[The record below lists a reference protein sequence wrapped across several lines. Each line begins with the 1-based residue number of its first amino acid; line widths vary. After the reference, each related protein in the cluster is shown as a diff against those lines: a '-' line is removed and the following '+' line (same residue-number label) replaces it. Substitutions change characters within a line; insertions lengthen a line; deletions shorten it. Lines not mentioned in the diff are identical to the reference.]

1 MGKMINKKY
10 TESELNQIIYTDYA
24 QPTTKFLLVAVGCA
38 GYLFAR
44 VFKKK
49 EIRIF
54 EDGIHIKTKF
64 NSHVI
69 PKENILLV
77 EQLNLVCGNK

>member
-10 TESELNQIIYTDYA
+10 TESELNKIIYTDSK
-24 QPTTKFLLVAVGCA
+24 PTTKFLLVAFGSA

-44 VFKKK
+44 VFKQK

-54 EDGIHIKTKF
+54 DDGMNIKTKF

-69 PKENILLV
+69 SIENILLV
-77 EQLNLVCGNK
+77 EQLNLVSGNK